1 MDYEKDY
8 RQLQEEERM
17 NNNNNYNE
25 KQREIIRF
33 QLLFGREYYLQPK
46 DFTDLQ
52 HLTMFQPGYVKS
64 QRDQIIHFELSSNL
78 R

>member
-1 MDYEKDY
+1 
-8 RQLQEEERM
+8 M

-33 QLLFGREYYLQPK
+33 QLLFGKGGGEYYLQPK

-64 QRDQIIHFELSSNL
+64 QRD
-78 R
+78 

>member
-1 MDYEKDY
+1 
-8 RQLQEEERM
+8 M

-64 QRDQIIHFELSSNL
+64 QRD
-78 R
+78 

>member
-25 KQREIIRF
+25 KQRNNKIQTIVW
-33 QLLFGREYYLQPK
+33 GGDITY
-46 DFTDLQ
+46 
-52 HLTMFQPGYVKS
+52 
-64 QRDQIIHFELSSNL
+64 NL
-78 R
+78 RISLIHNTSLGSNQVMSKVKETI